1 MLTLLIGKMPTPL
14 GELLVVADE
23 QGCLRSVEWQEF
35 EGRMQRLLALHY
47 GKPGFVLR
55 EAVNPHGLASA
66 LEAYFSGD
74 LGIIDTLPVAT
85 GGTAFQRQVWA
96 ALRTIPCG
104 QTLSYGALAQQ
115 LGVPGASRAV
125 GTANGANP
133 ISIVVPCHRVI
144 GANGTL
150 TGYAGGVNRK
160 QWLLHHEGVPGR
172 APAQHKQQLSLL

>member
-1 MLTLLIGKMPTPL
+1 MLTLLIGKMETPL
-14 GELLVVADE
+14 GELLLVADE

-55 EAVNPHGLASA
+55 ETVNPHGLATA
-66 LEAYFSGD
+66 LEAYFSGE
-74 LGIIDTLPVAT
+74 LGVIESLPVAT
-85 GGTAFQRQVWA
+85 GGTDFQRRVWA
-96 ALRTIPCG
+96 ALRAIPCG

-150 TGYAGGVNRK
+150 TGYAGGVSRK
-160 QWLLHHEGVPGR
+160 QWLLQHEGATGYLVP
-172 APAQHKQQLSLL
+172 QHKQQLSLL